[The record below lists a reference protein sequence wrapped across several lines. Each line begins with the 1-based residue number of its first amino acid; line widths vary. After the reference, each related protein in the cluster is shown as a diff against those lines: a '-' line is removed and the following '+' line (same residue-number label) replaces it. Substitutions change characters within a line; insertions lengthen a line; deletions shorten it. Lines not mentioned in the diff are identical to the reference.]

1 MKDIEVILLNLEGV
15 LNAEKMMLT
24 GATLTQKGHEIQSG
38 WDLKAVYNRP
48 IDRER
53 VDRLAELPHPAL
65 QKLGAVDVAII
76 GLSRR
81 ALAQITR
88 HQNEV
93 KFIAGSLQYSD
104 YSGVQSFVM
113 PPGLTAEQEAFLT
126 LSYDEAART
135 YDDMIAM
142 GADRDAAGYA
152 MPQGFRTSL
161 LMSATPYQF
170 KHMIRLRTCR
180 RNTPEVRYI
189 FLKLYM
195 ILTTVAPEL
204 FRDAVPPCVYGKCP
218 EGRMSCG
225 QPFTTASREVEEL
238 EK

>member
-1 MKDIEVILLNLEGV
+1 MKNIEVILLSDYGIRD
-15 LNAEKMMLT
+15 AERMMLV
-24 GATLTQKGHEIQSG
+24 GASLTQKGHEISNG
-38 WDLKAVYNRP
+38 YDLLNLYDLP
-48 IDRER
+48 IDRKR
-53 VDRLAELPHPAL
+53 VKRLTGLPHPAL
-65 QKLGAVDVAII
+65 QKLGAVDVAIV

-88 HQNEV
+88 HQNEI

-104 YSGVQSFVM
+104 YSRAQKFVM
-113 PPGLTAEQEAFLT
+113 PPGLTEEQATLLAATYKEAAT
-126 LSYDEAART
+126 VYDE
-135 YDDMIAM
+135 MIEA

-161 LMSATPYQF
+161 LMSATPYQL

-189 FLKLYM
+189 FLKLYEALM
-195 ILTTVAPEL
+195 AEAPEL
-204 FRDAVPPCVYGKCP
+204 FEDALPPCVYGKCP

-225 QPFTTASREVEEL
+225 QSFTTVPQELEEL
-238 EK
+238 VK